1 MISIDPARTALLVMD
16 FQNDM
21 VDPEGKFGSQGWAA
35 EVERKHALENTAEA
49 LAAARRERVTVVHVG
64 LAWRPGHPE
73 INPTASL
80 FAGAV
85 PVAGLVE
92 GTWGAE
98 FHPEVRP
105 EEAELVVRKS
115 SVSALAGTEL
125 ERLLRLRGVRTLVLS
140 GFATNF
146 VVEGTARQAVDQG
159 YEVIVLADCCA
170 SFTAEMDDYA
180 LQTILPLL
188 GTVTTSSEFVQALTE
203 VPSSL
208 VEA

>member
-1 MISIDPARTALLVMD
+1 VISIDSATTALLVMD

-21 VDPEGKFGSQGWAA
+21 VDPEGKFGSQGAA
-35 EVERKHALENTAEA
+35 EVERKQAIENTTRA
-49 LAAARRERVTVVHVG
+49 LASARRERVTVVHVG
-64 LAWRPGHPE
+64 LAWREGHPE
-73 INPTASL
+73 INPNASL

-85 PVAGLVE
+85 PAAGLIE

-98 FHPEVRP
+98 FHPELRP
-105 EEAELVVRKS
+105 ANDELVIRKR
-115 SVSALAGTEL
+115 SVSALAATEL
-125 ERLLRLRGVRTLVLS
+125 DRLLRLRGIRTLVLC

-146 VVEGTARQAVDQG
+146 VVEGTAREAVDHG

-170 SFTAEMDDYA
+170 SYTAEMDAFA

-188 GTVTTSSEFVQALTE
+188 GTVTTSAEFIQALTG

>member
-1 MISIDPARTALLVMD
+1 MITIDPARTALLVMD

-21 VDPEGKFGSQGWAA
+21 VDPEGKFGSQGSAA
-35 EVERKHALENTAEA
+35 EVERKRALENTAKA
-49 LAAARRERVTVVHVG
+49 LDAARRERITVVHVG
-64 LAWRPGHPE
+64 LAWREGHPE
-73 INPTASL
+73 INPNASV

-85 PVAGLVE
+85 PAAGLVE

-98 FHPEVRP
+98 FHPDVRP
-105 EEAELVVRKS
+105 EDAEIIVRKR
-115 SVSALAGTEL
+115 SVSAFSGTEL
-125 ERLLRLRGVRTLVLS
+125 DRFLRLRGVRTLVLS

-146 VVEGTARQAVDQG
+146 VVEGTAREAVDRG

-170 SFTAEMDDYA
+170 SYSAEMDDFA

-188 GTVTTSSEFVQALTE
+188 GTVTTSAEFVQALTE

>member
-1 MISIDPARTALLVMD
+1 MITIDPARTALLVMD

-35 EVERKHALENTAEA
+35 EVERKHALENTAQA
-49 LAAARRERVTVVHVG
+49 LDAARRERITVIHVG
-64 LAWRPGHPE
+64 LAWREGHRE
-73 INPTASL
+73 INPNASL

-98 FHPEVRP
+98 FQPDVRP
-105 EEAELVVRKS
+105 EGAELVVRKR

-125 ERLLRLRGVRTLVLS
+125 DRFLRLRGVRTLVLT

-146 VVEGTARQAVDQG
+146 VVEGTARDAVDRG
-159 YEVIVLADCCA
+159 YEVTVLADCCA
-170 SFTAEMDDYA
+170 SFNAEMDDFA

-188 GTVTTSSEFVQALTE
+188 GTVTTSAEFVQALTE